1 MHQIEGSLRILY
13 RFKRRLLLR
22 QCIQSVVIYLLDL
35 LIERLLG
42 VVELQLL
49 ILALDFRRADAV
61 TRLETVENGDIQVQT
76 DVLREVIPQLCTE
89 IVGLETAGS
98 VVVRAHTATERERGV
113 ITCASNLN
121 VMLGAFEFQL
131 LSSNLWFDA
140 KCLGVDDVGRRDG
153 GSDIGRDIGKFRTDD
168 GESVGRRKLE
178 ELCEGEDSQPRVVV
192 SLGR

>member
-1 MHQIEGSLRILY
+1 
-13 RFKRRLLLR
+13 
-22 QCIQSVVIYLLDL
+22 
-35 LIERLLG
+35 
-42 VVELQLL
+42 
-49 ILALDFRRADAV
+49 
-61 TRLETVENGDIQVQT
+61 
-76 DVLREVIPQLCTE
+76 
-89 IVGLETAGS
+89 
-98 VVVRAHTATERERGV
+98 
-113 ITCASNLN
+113 
-121 VMLGAFEFQL
+121 MLGALEFQL